1 MTWRNIGGV
10 YITTKNFIDVEDSQN
25 IEFIRCNLKRGVSP
39 RRVKEFVYVEFG
51 ESISHNKIYA
61 FKNKVFPDVETIPN
75 LDIIIPCDDDLEDEV
90 TFTSVKNKL
99 LLVLN
104 KQADHLIKN
113 PNDAPIASVSQ
124 AIATLDK
131 MELDITNLAP
141 LDDIIDNNAAL
152 DVVLK
157 GSKYD

>member
-1 MTWRNIGGV
+1 MSPKKLWVYVKDELVEPIG
-10 YITTKNFIDVEDSQN
+10 QN
-25 IEFIRCNLKRGVSP
+25 QFYNLKR
-39 RRVKEFVYVEFG
+39 E
-51 ESISHNKIYA
+51 A
-61 FKNKVFPDVETIPN
+61 FADIDTIPN
-75 LDIIIPCDDDLEDEV
+75 LEIIDPCDIDAEDDV

-104 KQADHLIKN
+104 KQADNLIKN
-113 PNDAPIASVSQ
+113 PNDAPIAAVSQ

-141 LDDIIDNNAAL
+141 LEDIIDNDDAL
-152 DVVLK
+152 NVILK